1 MKLEILPSL
10 LAADYGN
17 LAAEILRARDA
28 LADKLHIDIM
38 DPNFVPNMS
47 FGPDI
52 VALARKVAPEFHRN
66 VHLMMRRPDK
76 YVARF
81 VEAGADTVQVHIE
94 ADCDLHDTLKAI
106 AMLGAKPALVINPET
121 DVKKAL
127 PYLDEAKE
135 VLVMTVRPG
144 YGGQK
149 FMREVLPK
157 LGFLRSLKPDLDLMV
172 DGGINAQT
180 AKEAIAAGAN
190 QLVAGSYLYGA
201 EDMKERIGGL
211 RA

>member
-1 MKLEILPSL
+1 M
-10 LAADYGN
+10 
-17 LAAEILRARDA
+17 RARDA

-106 AMLGAKPALVINPET
+106 AKLGAKPALVINPET

>member
-1 MKLEILPSL
+1 MKIEILPSL

-47 FGPDI
+47 FGPDV

-81 VEAGADTVQVHIE
+81 IEAGADTVQVHIE

-106 AMLGAKPALVINPET
+106 ATLGAKPALVINPET

-157 LGFLRSLKPDLDLMV
+157 LGFLRSLRPDLDLMV